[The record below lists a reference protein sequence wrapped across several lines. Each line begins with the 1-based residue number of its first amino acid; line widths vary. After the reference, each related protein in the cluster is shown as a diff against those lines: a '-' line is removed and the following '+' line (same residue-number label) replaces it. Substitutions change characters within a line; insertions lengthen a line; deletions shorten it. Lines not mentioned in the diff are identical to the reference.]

1 VISVDASNKESTRE
15 DIREIDSENLVYGE
29 PSNIISQK
37 NASRVFLAERKES
50 EKSE

>member
-1 VISVDASNKESTRE
+1 MSADASSKESIRE
-15 DIREIDSENLVYGE
+15 EIREIASDNLVYGE

-37 NASRVFLAERKES
+37 NASRLFIAEKKES